1 MTAVALPVQDR
12 NLGCRVEPGH
22 VLGELFDVVEPL
34 QHRLP
39 GELRHPGGGQIAA
52 NGGLTG
58 AVHPVHE
65 RIERLGRRDELES
78 ERSASGQVAVQKV
91 TQATHRAHRPSAAAG
106 HWGTSRVS
114 LDLSTLV

>member
-78 ERSASGQVAVQKV
+78 ERSAKWTGSCPKGHASHSSCPP
-91 TQATHRAHRPSAAAG
+91 ALGGGGPLGNEPSQP
-106 HWGTSRVS
+106 R
-114 LDLSTLV
+114 

>member
-52 NGGLTG
+52 NGGSPALSIQSTNASSVLAG
-58 AVHPVHE
+58 ATS
-65 RIERLGRRDELES
+65 LN
-78 ERSASGQVAVQKV
+78 
-91 TQATHRAHRPSAAAG
+91 PSAR
-106 HWGTSRVS
+106 RV
-114 LDLSTLV
+114 DR